1 MLNTDSKVPVKTDDQ
16 SVSQQ
21 PSCEVLK
28 MHQEMLS
35 KALRHYWSNL
45 KNSIKAR
52 RYIKAR
58 GLEASSI
65 ERFGL
70 GYADSASQGLRSV
83 FPNYHVPALVA
94 CGLVKESENK
104 RYDRF
109 RDRLIF
115 PILNEEGRVIA
126 FGGRIFEGDGPKYL
140 NSPQTALFDKGSTLF
155 GIPQAKASIGLLGQ
169 VIVVE
174 GYMDVVMAAQH
185 GIENIVATLG
195 TATTASHIDKL
206 ILLGVREIVFCFDG
220 DDAGRNAAEKAL
232 FAALA
237 KVHTASLKVSFA
249 FLPSG
254 EDPDSFIRDNGADA
268 FREFIA
274 KSQPIEEY
282 LLRILREGKDL
293 VSSEG
298 KANLTCEALNYLA
311 MIKDAAMFYRLCEQ
325 IAQDTQFTVA
335 ELINFVGETQ
345 RTWFPETVDGD
356 QLSPSVPV
364 EEDTSTKVA

>member
-1 MLNTDSKVPVKTDDQ
+1 MLNTDSNVPVKTDES
-16 SVSQQ
+16 SVPQQ

-35 KALRHYWSNL
+35 RALRHYWSNL

-52 RYIKAR
+52 RYIKSR

-70 GYADSASQGLRSV
+70 GYADSASQGLRTV
-83 FPNYHVPALVA
+83 FPNYHVPALVD
-94 CGLVKESENK
+94 CGLVKENGNK

-115 PILNEEGRVIA
+115 PILNDEGRVIA
-126 FGGRIFEGDGPKYL
+126 FGGRIFEGEGPKYL

-155 GIPQAKASIGLLGQ
+155 GFPQAKASIGQSGQ

-174 GYMDVVMAAQH
+174 GYMDVVMSAQY

-195 TATTASHIDKL
+195 TATTSSHIEKL
-206 ILLGVREIVFCFDG
+206 ILSGVREIVFCFDG
-220 DDAGRNAAEKAL
+220 DDAGRKAAEKAL

-237 KVHTASLKVSFA
+237 KVHTASIKVSFA

-254 EDPDSFIRDNGADA
+254 EDPDSFIRANGAEA
-268 FREFIA
+268 FREFVG
-274 KSQPIEEY
+274 KSSPLEEY
-282 LLRILREGKDL
+282 LLKILRDGKDL
-293 VSSEG
+293 DSSEG

-311 MIKDAAMFYRLCEQ
+311 MIQDAAMFYRLCEQ
-325 IAQDTQFTVA
+325 IACDTQFSVA

-345 RTWFPETVDGD
+345 RTWFPESVEGVQTIPPTV
-356 QLSPSVPV
+356 V
-364 EEDTSTKVA
+364 EVDASTKVA

>member
-1 MLNTDSKVPVKTDDQ
+1 MLNTDSKVPVKTDEQ
-16 SVSQQ
+16 SVTQQ

-52 RYIKAR
+52 RYIKIR

-83 FPNYHVPALVA
+83 SPNYHVPALVA
-94 CGLVKESENK
+94 CGLVKENGNK

-115 PILNEEGRVIA
+115 PILNEEGRVVA
-126 FGGRIFEGDGPKYL
+126 FGGRLFDGDGPKYL

-155 GIPQAKASIGLLGQ
+155 GIPQAKVSIGQSGR

-174 GYMDVVMAAQH
+174 GYMDVVMAAQY

-195 TATTASHIDKL
+195 TATTSSHIEKL
-206 ILLGVREIVFCFDG
+206 ILSGVREIVFCFDG
-220 DDAGRNAAEKAL
+220 DDAGRMAAEKAL

-237 KVHTASLKVSFA
+237 KVHTASIKVFFT
-249 FLPSG
+249 FLPSS
-254 EDPDSFIRDNGADA
+254 EDPDSFIRANGGDA
-268 FREFIA
+268 FREVIA

-282 LLRILREGKDL
+282 LLQILREGKDL
-293 VSSEG
+293 GSSEG
-298 KANLTCEALNYLA
+298 RANLTCEALDYLA

-325 IAQDTQFTVA
+325 IAHDTQFTVA
-335 ELINFVGETQ
+335 ELINFVGETP
-345 RTWFPETVDGD
+345 RTWFPGTVDD
-356 QLSPSVPV
+356 CQFLTSAQV
-364 EEDTSTKVA
+364 EADASTKVA